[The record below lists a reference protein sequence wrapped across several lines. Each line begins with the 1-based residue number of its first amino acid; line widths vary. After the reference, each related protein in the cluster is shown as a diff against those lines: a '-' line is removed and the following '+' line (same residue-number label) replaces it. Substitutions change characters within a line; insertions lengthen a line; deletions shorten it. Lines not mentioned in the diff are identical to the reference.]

1 MITRPLRS
9 VLYMPGS
16 NQRAMDKAR
25 SLAADA
31 IIFDL
36 EDAVAPDAKS
46 AARERVASQLGA
58 GGYGQRQLVVRANS
72 LDSTWGEA
80 DIRMLASSAC
90 EALCLPK
97 IENLKQLQRVAG
109 LLAQLGREDIEI
121 WAMIETPEGVK
132 NVESIAGFSSLSVL
146 VMGTTDLA
154 SELRV
159 PHRPDRLGLQYA
171 LSRCVLAARCA
182 GKAILDGVYLELD
195 NSAGL
200 QQACEQGRDLGFD
213 GKTLIHPAQIAS
225 ANSVFGFSEQDL
237 QHARSVLEVWEQAQQ
252 AGKGVAVLDG
262 KLVEI
267 MHVGEAT
274 RLLELAEWVTQLESE
289 TTS

>member
-1 MITRPLRS
+1 MISRPLRS

-31 IIFDL
+31 IVFDL
-36 EDAVAPDAKS
+36 EDAVAPDAKVT
-46 AARERVASQLGA
+46 ARELVAKQLAA

-72 LDSTWGEA
+72 LDSPWGEA
-80 DIRMLASSAC
+80 DIRMLVASSC
-90 EALCLPK
+90 ETLCLPK
-97 IENLKQLQRVAG
+97 IETPAQLQLVAD
-109 LLAQLGREDIEI
+109 LLAELGRTDIGI
-121 WAMIETPEGVK
+121 WAMIETPAGVK
-132 NVESIAGFSSLSVL
+132 NAESIAGFAALSVL

-171 LSRCVLAARCA
+171 LSQCVLAARCA

-200 QQACEQGRDLGFD
+200 QQACEQGHALGFD
-213 GKTLIHPAQIAS
+213 GKTLIHPAQIAT
-225 ANSVFGFSEQDL
+225 ANTVFGFSEQDV
-237 QHARSVLEVWEQAQQ
+237 QHARRVLEVWEQAEQ

-274 RLLELAEWVTQLESE
+274 RLLELAEWVAQLESG

>member
-31 IIFDL
+31 IVFDL
-36 EDAVAPDAKS
+36 EDAVAPDAKAS
-46 AARERVASQLGA
+46 ARELVASQLAA
-58 GGYGQRQLVVRANS
+58 GGYGHRQLVVRANP
-72 LDSTWGEA
+72 LDSPWGEA
-80 DIRMLASSAC
+80 DIRMLAQSC
-90 EALCLPK
+90 GETLCLPK
-97 IENLKQLQRVAG
+97 IESVEQLDAVAN
-109 LLAQLGREDIEI
+109 LLAEVGREDIKI
-121 WAMIETPEGVK
+121 WAMIETPRGVR
-132 NVESIAGFSSLSVL
+132 NTESIAAFSALSVL

-195 NSAGL
+195 NPEGL
-200 QQACEQGRDLGFD
+200 QEICEQGHALGFD
-213 GKTLIHPAQIAS
+213 GKTLIHPAQIES
-225 ANSVFGFSEQDL
+225 ANTAFGFSEQDV
-237 QHARSVLEVWEQAQQ
+237 QHARRVLDVWERAEQ

-262 KLVEI
+262 KLVEV

-274 RLLELAEWVTQLESE
+274 RLLELAEWVAQLESE
-289 TTS
+289 SSS